1 MLLSYAAKLISRI
14 PMSASDRSGQEDG
27 DKPGLSLSL
36 GGNSND
42 WKIDLSEKDM
52 ISTCF
57 IINTAEYCQNAIGM
71 AAACCVV
78 EILLSAPQRVGNIR
92 CNEARESKS

>member
-1 MLLSYAAKLISRI
+1 
-14 PMSASDRSGQEDG
+14 MSANDKSGQEDS

-57 IINTAEYCQNAIGM
+57 IINTAEYCQNAIGR
-71 AAACCVV
+71 AAASSSSSVV
-78 EILLSAPQRVGNIR
+78 EFFLSKRAGNTML
-92 CNEARESKS
+92 